1 MALFNLSRIGAPET
15 KYRIER
21 RGVMSETAPEHWA
34 VTVERNGESVL
45 TIETNCL
52 SGRDLSADDERV
64 IRMAAQHLLSFVG
77 TAAATKEACGCDTYF
92 GILCDAHTS
101 LADKEQK

>member
-45 TIETNCL
+45 TI
-52 SGRDLSADDERV
+52 DLSADDERV